1 MYRGDLS
8 AANKLEIENIKDSFV
23 ELASKEE
30 KETMERVLA
39 NMENRAID
47 TVNADLTRP
56 FSLEEI
62 MRGLNQMHPLKSPD
76 PDGILGFEVVAK
88 NEKISSAP
96 DSGGS
101 IEEGG
106 RGGLDFWPLKENYVA
121 LQSEGVLVG
130 NDYQKAINPT
140 VSLFIRW
147 EWFFHQYA
155 LGLCSLNRLGVEDG
169 FRCCRPAFWYFN
181 YNQDGAPDDGTR
193 SCPTN
198 VGPSSYYSGTP
209 YDYVLGLADQFHNVM
224 HVAEQSLWNYSIAD
238 LVNIKDEGYIFE
250 RIYDRISQWA
260 DLILPRYHTL
270 SLDYY
275 STKNLIRDLSLPVE
289 KIDTCKNGC
298 MLYWKDDI
306 NLDYYKFCGDARYKL
321 TREQNS
327 NRKKTPYAI
336 LRYLP
341 LTPRLQRLL

>member
-1 MYRGDLS
+1 M
-8 AANKLEIENIKDSFV
+8 A
-23 ELASKEE
+23 LA
-30 KETMERVLA
+30 
-39 NMENRAID
+39 
-47 TVNADLTRP
+47 
-56 FSLEEI
+56 
-62 MRGLNQMHPLKSPD
+62 
-76 PDGILGFEVVAK
+76 GILGFEVVAK

-106 RGGLDFWPLKENYVA
+106 FRRDQNVSERNCIAGLLLNFLKPGGQGGLDFWHLKENYVA

-140 VSLFIRW
+140 
-147 EWFFHQYA
+147 
-155 LGLCSLNRLGVEDG
+155 
-169 FRCCRPAFWYFN
+169 
-181 YNQDGAPDDGTR
+181 DGAPDDGTR

-198 VGPSSYYSGTP
+198 VEPSSYYSGTP

-224 HVAEQSLWNYSIAD
+224 HVTEQSLWNYSIAD

-306 NLDYYKFCGDARYKL
+306 NLDYYKFCGDARYKS
-321 TREQNS
+321 TREQ
-327 NRKKTPYAI
+327 I
-336 LRYLP
+336 LTARRPHMPFLG
-341 LTPRLQRLL
+341 TCH